1 MRWYIERHGIT
12 GTKRKISYM
21 MQGSLAE
28 RLRILRAREGLTLTE
43 ASERIGI
50 TRHTLSSLERG
61 GQEPH
66 YPTLAKIAKGYG
78 VPVEELLE
86 EPVPLAEAPQ
96 ETGRLEEERLEAD
109 FPKDRQHWERV
120 LASVRGRQREV
131 EAKVEEL
138 VALPDQSKADLYQ
151 VKWALDEAQE
161 CVLTI
166 MQGLPGADTQRSRE
180 RVKIVIDPLTIDVDQ
195 FAEFKQEYM
204 KAERFYNDIVERLV
218 EVGLVEMKER
228 TGQKAEPVPVGI

>member
-1 MRWYIERHGIT
+1 MDELLA
-12 GTKRKISYM
+12 RK
-21 MQGSLAE
+21 LRVLRAE
-28 RLRILRAREGLTLTE
+28 RGWTLNQAAERAGVQPETISDAEHGKRRPYTPTLT
-43 ASERIGI
+43 
-50 TRHTLSSLERG
+50 
-61 GQEPH
+61 
-66 YPTLAKIAKGYG
+66 KIAKGYG
-78 VPVEELLE
+78 VPVEDLLK
-86 EPVPLAEAPQ
+86 EPIPLAEASQ
-96 ETGRLEEERLEAD
+96 ETGHLEEERLETD
-109 FPKDRQHWERV
+109 SPKDRQHWERV

-195 FAEFKQEYM
+195 FAEFQQEYM

-218 EVGLVEMKER
+218 EVGLVEMQER
-228 TGQKAEPVPVGI
+228 PGQPPKPVPAGIGA

>member
-1 MRWYIERHGIT
+1 MGWYIERHGIT
-12 GTKRKISYM
+12 GTKRKIGYM

-28 RLRILRAREGLTLTE
+28 RLRLLRAREGLTLTE

-78 VPVEELLE
+78 VPVEELLK
-86 EPVPLAEAPQ
+86 EPVSLAAASQ
-96 ETGRLEEERLEAD
+96 ETGRLEEERLEAES
-109 FPKDRQHWERV
+109 PKDPQQWERV

-138 VALPDQSKADLYQ
+138 VALPAHSKADLYQ
-151 VKWALDEAQE
+151 VKWALDEAQD
-161 CVLTI
+161 CLNTL
-166 MQGLPGADTQRSRE
+166 MLALPGSHRRHSGGRD
-180 RVKIVIDPLTIDVDQ
+180 KIAIDNLLAVDPDQ
-195 FAEFKQEYM
+195 WGELQD
-204 KAERFYNDIVERLV
+204 AERFYDGVVERLV
-218 EVGLVEMKER
+218 EAGLMELKGR
-228 TGQKAEPVPVGI
+228 T

>member
-78 VPVEELLE
+78 VPVEELLQ
-86 EPVPLAEAPQ
+86 EPVPLAEASQ

-109 FPKDRQHWERV
+109 SPKDRQHWERV
-120 LASVRGRQREV
+120 LASVRERQREV
-131 EAKVEEL
+131 GAKVGEL
-138 VALPDQSKADLYQ
+138 VAPAAHSKAGLYQ
-151 VKWALDEAQE
+151 VAWALDEAQD
-161 CVLTI
+161 CVNTLKLA
-166 MQGLPGADTQRSRE
+166 LPGIRRE
-180 RVKIVIDPLTIDVDQ
+180 QDKIILKIDPL
-195 FAEFKQEYM
+195 
-204 KAERFYNDIVERLV
+204 
-218 EVGLVEMKER
+218 
-228 TGQKAEPVPVGI
+228 